1 MTIDEINEIVISA
14 YNRIASDYLATYSA
28 SDELDVK
35 YLAEYA
41 HRLAGKRV
49 LDMGCGVGVGVS
61 YLSKCNFDVIGVD
74 ASPNMLSVAHAI
86 FPNLKFARQNILHT
100 SFEDRFFDGIVLSYV
115 INHFNQEGL
124 ILLRNEISRLLAP
137 GGLLFISAHIGDS
150 EKVLPDPL
158 DEAIQIYYNFFSPKL
173 LDDLFNG
180 YEREFF
186 ETRKSF
192 GEEEF
197 LCDKMFLIY
206 RKEG

>member
-1 MTIDEINEIVISA
+1 MTINEINEMVISA
-14 YNRIASDYLATYSA
+14 YNHIADNYLATYSA
-28 SDELDVK
+28 NDELDVK

-41 HRLAGKRV
+41 HRLVGKRV

-61 YLSKCNFDVIGVD
+61 YLSKCNLDVIGVD
-74 ASPNMLSVAHAI
+74 ASPNMLGVAHTI
-86 FPNLKFARQNILHT
+86 FPNLKFFRQNILHT
-100 SFEDRFFDGIVLSYV
+100 SFEDEYFDGIVLSYV

-124 ILLRNEISRLLAP
+124 VLLRNEISRLLSP
-137 GGLLFISAHIGDS
+137 NGLLFISAHIGDS

-158 DEAIQIYYNFFSPKL
+158 DESIQIYYNFINPKL
-173 LDDLFNG
+173 LDDLFKG
-180 YEREFF
+180 YKCEFF

-206 RKEG
+206 RKEQ